1 MLLDQILKIDDPVGA
16 ISVHLTCGVWGTLAV
31 GLFSVDH
38 SFFIQLLG
46 VASYLLFSGL
56 ISFSLFYTL
65 KNTIGI
71 RVDETEEEVGLDLV
85 EHGCSAYNGSTG
97 TASAFNI

>member
-1 MLLDQILKIDDPVGA
+1 MIGIFCKMYLYLSEILINILIV
-16 ISVHLTCGVWGTLAV
+16 
-31 GLFSVDH
+31 
-38 SFFIQLLG
+38 
-46 VASYLLFSGL
+46 SYLLFSGL
-56 ISFSLFYTL
+56 ISFGLFYTL